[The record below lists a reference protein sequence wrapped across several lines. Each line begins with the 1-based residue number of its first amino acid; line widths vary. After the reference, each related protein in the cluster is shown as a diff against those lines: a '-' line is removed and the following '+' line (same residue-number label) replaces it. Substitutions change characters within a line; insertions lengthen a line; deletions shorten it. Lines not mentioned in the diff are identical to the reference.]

1 MADAGL
7 SCFLNQGV
15 AAVSIDDITKA
26 AGLSK
31 AAFYRYFENKEGLVA
46 LILRPIG
53 ESLSSCMNQC
63 SSAIDSAKSIE
74 EVRLAYQILAASLV
88 QAALTHPRPLELYL
102 QECRAPRA
110 GASGPIR
117 ELADQV
123 VRETVDLSY
132 LAANAGWIDVPHP
145 EVSAAVVVGAAE
157 HLGLRILRGEM
168 SLDPVEVAQT
178 VVGVVLEGIF
188 EPSK

>member
-74 EVRLAYQILAASLV
+74 EVTEATWSGATV
-88 QAALTHPRPLELYL
+88 
-102 QECRAPRA
+102 A
-110 GASGPIR
+110 G
-117 ELADQV
+117 
-123 VRETVDLSY
+123 
-132 LAANAGWIDVPHP
+132 
-145 EVSAAVVVGAAE
+145 
-157 HLGLRILRGEM
+157 
-168 SLDPVEVAQT
+168 
-178 VVGVVLEGIF
+178 VLF
-188 EPSK
+188 RSTS